1 MFQNSGNVL
10 LVSDTEHDLN
20 LFRSQFVRYYNVFTA
35 SSIRD
40 GHQTLKDYDIHVLLI
55 KQKMADMTGLQFCES
70 ISHSYPDIL
79 TIILSESSDTESLD
93 LAIQKGLIYRYMTLP
108 YKEMDLKMVL
118 DGALKLSEAQYRNR
132 ELTGE
137 VEKFKNREDDILNLF
152 KRYVPAEVV
161 SQALD
166 SNDEQLMSPGES
178 RVVSVLFADI
188 RGFTQ
193 FASHLRPSQ
202 VVGFLNDYWAK
213 ISECVKQNKGS
224 INKYMGD
231 GLLAVFGAPV
241 SYIDNHTN
249 AVSAALDMLDALKGI
264 NTKYAELLG
273 TEIQIG
279 IGINTGEVVVGNVG
293 SNDYM
298 EYTVI
303 GNTVNV
309 ASRMEA
315 ISKKK
320 PNSIIISENTR
331 NLVKQDFET
340 SSLKEATIK
349 SKSVNIPYFEV
360 FGRKSDNIYNIRAG
374 QSGS

>member
-1 MFQNSGNVL
+1 MYQNSGNIL
-10 LVSDTEHDLN
+10 MISDAEHDLN
-20 LFRSQFVRYYNVFTA
+20 MFRSQFVSHYNIFTA
-35 SSIRD
+35 ASTRE
-40 GHQTLKDYDIHVLLI
+40 GHQIMEDYDIHVVLV
-55 KQKMADMTGLQFCES
+55 KQKMSEMTGLQFSES
-70 ISHSYPDIL
+70 ISGSYPDVIK
-79 TIILSESSDTESLD
+79 IILSDSEDTESLE
-93 LAIQKGLIYRYMTLP
+93 LAVKKQLLYRYIRLP
-108 YKEMDLKMVL
+108 YENSDLKMVL
-118 DGALKLSEAQYRNR
+118 DGALKLSESEYQNR
-132 ELTGE
+132 QLSNEL
-137 VEKFKNREDDILNLF
+137 KKYKSDRENILKLF

-166 SNDEQLMSPGES
+166 THEDQLMSPGES

-202 VVGFLNDYWAK
+202 VVDFLNYYWQE

-241 SYIDNHTN
+241 SHIDNHKN
-249 AVSAALDMLDALKGI
+249 AVSAALAMVDRLTDI
-264 NTKYAELLG
+264 NEKYAALLG
-273 TEIQIG
+273 TEIKIG
-279 IGINTGEVVVGNVG
+279 IGINSGEVVVGNIG
-293 SNDYM
+293 TDSYM

-320 PNSIIISENTR
+320 PNSIIISEQTHRLIKDN
-331 NLVKQDFET
+331 FET
-340 SSLKEATIK
+340 SGLQETTIK
-349 SKSVNIPYFEV
+349 GKDVQVSYYEVTGHKSE
-360 FGRKSDNIYNIRAG
+360 NIYNIRP
-374 QSGS
+374 SRENT

>member
-1 MFQNSGNVL
+1 MYQNSGNIL
-10 LVSDTEHDLN
+10 MISDAEHDLN
-20 LFRSQFVRYYNVFTA
+20 MFRSQFVSHYNIFTA
-35 SSIRD
+35 ASTRE
-40 GHQTLKDYDIHVLLI
+40 GHQIMEDYDIHVVLI
-55 KQKMADMTGLQFCES
+55 KQKMSEMTGLQFSES
-70 ISHSYPDIL
+70 ISGSYPNVL
-79 TIILSESSDTESLD
+79 KIILAESEDTESLE
-93 LAIQKGLIYRYMTLP
+93 LAVQKKLLYRYLRMP
-108 YKEMDLKMVL
+108 YENSDLKMVL
-118 DGALKLSEAQYRNR
+118 DGALKLSESEYQNR
-132 ELTGE
+132 QLSNEL
-137 VEKFKNREDDILNLF
+137 KKYKSDRENILKLF

-166 SNDEQLMSPGES
+166 THEDQLMSPGES

-202 VVGFLNDYWAK
+202 VVDFLNYYWQE

-241 SYIDNHTN
+241 SHIDNHKN
-249 AVSAALDMLDALKGI
+249 AVSAALAMVERLTDI
-264 NTKYAELLG
+264 NEKYAALLG
-273 TEIQIG
+273 TEIKIG
-279 IGINTGEVVVGNVG
+279 IGINSGEVVVGNIG
-293 SNDYM
+293 TDSYM

-320 PNSIIISENTR
+320 PNSIIISEQTHRLIKDN
-331 NLVKQDFET
+331 FET
-340 SSLKEATIK
+340 SGLKETIIKGKEVEVSYYEILGHK
-349 SKSVNIPYFEV
+349 SE
-360 FGRKSDNIYNIRAG
+360 NIYNIRP
-374 QSGS
+374 SGEKS